1 MNIRETILLNIRA
14 EIRNLLRNQ
23 TPISLRDP
31 KWDADIVIIMA
42 EEKKIFEREQIE
54 AIEQSYRTYHEKHTS
69 GITFE
74 EWMDKVK
81 QLYKVVDSVVISISR
96 GPDHEKTWE
105 ESSHYMAH
113 KRVLK
118 LIAYKRYDHFIRG
131 HDFAYDPDKST

>member
-1 MNIRETILLNIRA
+1 MTTRELILINIRA
-14 EIRNLLRNQ
+14 EIRNNLRNQ
-23 TPISLRDP
+23 TPVPVRDS
-31 KWDADIVIIMA
+31 KWDQDIVLITI
-42 EEKKIFEREQIE
+42 EEKKILEREQIKS
-54 AIEQSYRTYHEKHTS
+54 IEKSYRTYHHKHTS

-81 QLYKVVDSVVISISR
+81 QLYKVTDSSVTSISR
-96 GPDHEKTWE
+96 GPDHEQVWE

-131 HDFAYDPDKST
+131 HDFAYDPDKK